1 MNQNGPYRVNLNEA
15 TRKAIDEGFGD
26 NAAKF
31 AAIVDEY
38 ISLNIEKGEFTN
50 GFMGENPSMLLHVR
64 TVNSIF
70 VSRHFNRLLESIVL
84 GICRLTDRDRR
95 TTGITGLPKMIAGS
109 DHTEIERLVNEAVK
123 AADPTIKKIETWRN
137 KRIAHRDTDWP
148 DREIPKPTVDATLET
163 IAKIGEPIK
172 AVWKLKLG
180 SRQDIE
186 TLEGYET
193 HALAGAASQF
203 MDEHLTEADKVLAKT
218 AGTLAEAAGQRRT
231 TEIVDTIQAV
241 RHMFETAANMRLCKP
256 LSDDGLEALD
266 AFFHAAQ
273 EAGKRLAATANAR
286 DRGPT
291 TAHKPK
297 P

>member
-1 MNQNGPYRVNLNEA
+1 MNENGPYRVNLNEA
-15 TRKAIDEGFGD
+15 TMKAIDEEFGD
-26 NAAKF
+26 HATKF

-50 GFMGENPSMLLHVR
+50 GFMGENPSMLHVQ

-70 VSRHFNRLLESIVL
+70 VSRHLRRLTESILL
-84 GICRLTDRDRR
+84 GICRLTDGYKRA
-95 TTGITGLPKMIAGS
+95 TGISRLPEMIAGS
-109 DHTEIERLVNEAVK
+109 DHTEIERIVNEAIK
-123 AADPTIKKIETWRN
+123 AAGPTIKKIETWRK
-137 KRIAHRDTDWP
+137 KRIAHRDTDWL

-180 SRQDIE
+180 SRRDIE

-193 HALAGAASQF
+193 HALAGSASQF
-203 MDEHLTEADKVLAKT
+203 MNEHLTEADKVLAKT
-218 AGTLAEAAGQRRT
+218 AGTLAEAAGQRWT
-231 TEIVDTIQAV
+231 TEIGDTIQAV

-256 LSDDGLEALD
+256 LSNDELKVLD

>member
-1 MNQNGPYRVNLNEA
+1 MNENGPYRVNLNEA
-15 TRKAIDEGFGD
+15 TMKAIEEGFGD
-26 NAAKF
+26 NAATF

-50 GFMGENPSMLLHVR
+50 GFMGENPSMLHAH
-64 TVNSIF
+64 TVNSSF
-70 VSRHFNRLLESIVL
+70 VSRHLRRLCESILL
-84 GICRLTDRDRR
+84 GICRLTDKGKR
-95 TTGITGLPKMIAGS
+95 TTGIRRLPKMIAGS

-123 AADPTIKKIETWRN
+123 AAGPTIEKIETWRN
-137 KRIAHRDTDWP
+137 KRIAHREPNWP
-148 DREIPKPTVDATLET
+148 ERKIPKPTVDAMLET

-203 MDEHLTEADKVLAKT
+203 MNEHLTEADKVLAKT

-231 TEIVDTIQAV
+231 TEIGDTIQAV

-256 LSDDGLEALD
+256 LSDDGLEVLD

-286 DRGPT
+286 GRGPT